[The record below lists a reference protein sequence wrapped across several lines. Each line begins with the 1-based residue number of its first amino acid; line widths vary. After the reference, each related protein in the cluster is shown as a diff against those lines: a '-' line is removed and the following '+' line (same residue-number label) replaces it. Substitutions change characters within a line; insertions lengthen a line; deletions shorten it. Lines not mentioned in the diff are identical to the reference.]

1 MHFKIL
7 ILFNCV
13 PAVELCACL
22 LSQHNAVEL
31 CAGVLQSFLTLWD
44 PVDWRPPGSSVH
56 GIIQARLLER
66 VAMPSSRG
74 SYQPRDW
81 TWSPALAGG
90 FSDTSVVWE
99 THCQI
104 TPLIKFYWF
113 IFLQSFKSP
122 FELHQYWIPPVL
134 IFCLV
139 FGGQQLVSNCFF
151 KFYFPDYLY
160 VWTSFNKYIDDLS
173 FLCKLSLQSL
183 YSFINT
189 FLQRII

>member
-1 MHFKIL
+1 M
-7 ILFNCV
+7 

-31 CAGVLQSFLTLWD
+31 CAGVLQSYLTLWD
-44 PVDWRPPGSSVH
+44 PVDRRPPGSSVH

-66 VAMPSSRG
+66 VAMPSSMG
-74 SYQPRDW
+74 SYQPRNW

-90 FSDTSVVWE
+90 FFDTSVVWE

-104 TPLIKFYWF
+104 APLIKFYWF
-113 IFLQSFKSP
+113 IFLQSSKSP
-122 FELHQYWIPPVL
+122 FDCNFTSTGYH
-134 IFCLV
+134 
-139 FGGQQLVSNCFF
+139 QLVSNCFF

-160 VWTSFNKYIDDLS
+160 VWTSFNKYIIDLS

-183 YSFINT
+183 YSFRVFT
-189 FLQRII
+189 HL